1 MLLRFPPQQHPWVCL
16 QPRWRGFRR
25 STSTSCPAW
34 RLSRQA
40 PSRSSSHWRLG
51 SGGRSTTNWR
61 RASWGVSW
69 WKNRARQPNP
79 NFFGLP
85 WRTPLYSRPATTRLR
100 FEVIEGCLLVDTAA
114 VGAGFSTHF
123 NAKPANENSGAR
135 HLGGTRAPSGVIHRG
150 TNCITIFCFSFSY
163 FFPSPLGH
171 SNCFMCQRFPFFPF
185 QRQPGEES
193 LTD

>member
-69 WKNRARQPNP
+69 WKNRARS
-79 NFFGLP
+79 
-85 WRTPLYSRPATTRLR
+85 RTLIS
-100 FEVIEGCLLVDTAA
+100 LV
-114 VGAGFSTHF
+114 S
-123 NAKPANENSGAR
+123 PGAR
-135 HLGGTRAPSGVIHRG
+135 HCTADLPQHASDSKSSKAVCLLTPLLLVQDSLLTSMPSQRMKTAVQDTWEAPGRRAV
-150 TNCITIFCFSFSY
+150 
-163 FFPSPLGH
+163 
-171 SNCFMCQRFPFFPF
+171 
-185 QRQPGEES
+185 
-193 LTD
+193 